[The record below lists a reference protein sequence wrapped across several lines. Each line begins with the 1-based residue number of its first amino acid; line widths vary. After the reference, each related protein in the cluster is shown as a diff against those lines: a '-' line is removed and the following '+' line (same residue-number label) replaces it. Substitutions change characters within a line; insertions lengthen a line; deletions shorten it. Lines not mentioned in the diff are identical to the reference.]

1 MEETRVNFET
11 ASLAKEK
18 GFDEECRYHHDIEF
32 RELTNN
38 HDFEPYRSSEIEN
51 GFGKLNYPMIA
62 TPTQTVLQ
70 TWLRETYKIHVTPRE
85 SYAFDNTLEYVCT
98 VNDIYVSHNNPKL
111 PINRFPS
118 WEEALEIGLQEGL
131 NLIKE

>member
-70 TWLRETYKIHVTPRE
+70 TWLREIHE
-85 SYAFDNTLEYVCT
+85 
-98 VNDIYVSHNNPKL
+98 
-111 PINRFPS
+111 INIFMTFKP
-118 WEEALEIGLQEGL
+118 
-131 NLIKE
+131 NIKNGILFHTIWV